1 MQLLPEDPE
10 THFHLG
16 MALYE
21 LGDPA
26 SACELFQCVVRLE
39 PENPR
44 AHFNLALAH
53 HALGDLAEAQAGRAK
68 LEEADRRLPT
78 SCTKKW
84 RAGAEA
90 TSFVTLTDSFSRG
103 RSQPW
108 GQIGASSY
116 VTVAAHFRLIPSG

>member
-1 MQLLPEDPE
+1 LGYAHLRCDAWMEAVTVLEQAMRLLPEDPE

-26 SACELFQCVVRLE
+26 SACELFQCVARLE

-53 HALGDLAEAQAGRAK
+53 HALGDLAEAQAERAK
-68 LEEADRRLPT
+68 LEELDPSLADELRQEIARR
-78 SCTKKW
+78 
-84 RAGAEA
+84 R
-90 TSFVTLTDSFSRG
+90 
-103 RSQPW
+103 
-108 GQIGASSY
+108 
-116 VTVAAHFRLIPSG
+116 